1 MLTEYIEEALKR
13 AHYEIIND
21 PDEPYYGEVPE
32 LPGVWA
38 NAKTLEIMPREL
50 ERSRGRLDFVEHQEG
65 ASPAEARRHRDQG
78 NSRGSCVK
86 AKLTPVSWQ
95 ELVQRLRALGFHTGK
110 SPPTIRRNIADIASK
125 IA

>member
-13 AHYEIIND
+13 AHYEIING

-38 NAKTLEIMPREL
+38 NAKTLETCRENL
-50 ERSRGRLDFVEHQEG
+50 KEVVEG
-65 ASPAEARRHRDQG
+65 WILLSIKKALPLPKRR
-78 NSRGSCVK
+78 SCVK

-95 ELVQRLRALGFHTGK
+95 ELMKRLRALGFEG
-110 SPPTIRRNIADIASK
+110 PFAG
-125 IA
+125 